1 VPAQRH
7 WRKPRILPKT
17 GPNSETEAAASALPH
32 ALMCNSLEQKEM
44 SDHQQAQESR
54 QYITFIANG
63 QEFAANIMAIREIR
77 GWTDTT
83 TLPHV
88 PDYVR
93 GVINLRGNVLPVVDL
108 KARLGLGLT
117 EATPKHV
124 IIVVVSGNRTTGVL
138 VEAVS
143 DIITVRAS
151 DIQPPPDMM
160 CEGDKSYIDGIAV
173 LDGRMVTLLATSHL
187 TATVNDSLLAA

>member
-1 VPAQRH
+1 M
-7 WRKPRILPKT
+7 T
-17 GPNSETEAAASALPH
+17 ETASQ
-32 ALMCNSLEQKEM
+32 N
-44 SDHQQAQESR
+44 R

-83 TLPHV
+83 PLPHV
-88 PDYVR
+88 PHYVR

-108 KARLGLGLT
+108 KARLDLGMT
-117 EATPKHV
+117 DATPKHV
-124 IIVVVSGNRTTGVL
+124 IIVVAEGNHTTGVL

-143 DIITVRAS
+143 DIITLSTA
-151 DIQPPPDMM
+151 DIQPPPDVMQNS
-160 CEGDKSYIDGIAV
+160 DDQYIEGIAV

-187 TATVNDSLLAA
+187 TAQVRDPLMAA

>member
-1 VPAQRH
+1 
-7 WRKPRILPKT
+7 
-17 GPNSETEAAASALPH
+17 
-32 ALMCNSLEQKEM
+32 M
-44 SDHQQAQESR
+44 SNDSSQNR

-83 TLPHV
+83 PLPHV
-88 PDYVR
+88 PHYVR

-108 KARLGLGLT
+108 KARLDLGLT

-124 IIVVVSGNRTTGVL
+124 IIVVAEGNHTTGVL

-143 DIITVRAS
+143 DIITLAAA
-151 DIQPPPDMM
+151 DIQPPPDVMQNVQ
-160 CEGDKSYIDGIAV
+160 DQYIEGIAV

-187 TATVNDSLLAA
+187 TATVGNSMIAA

>member
-1 VPAQRH
+1 M
-7 WRKPRILPKT
+7 
-17 GPNSETEAAASALPH
+17 SET
-32 ALMCNSLEQKEM
+32 
-44 SDHQQAQESR
+44 DTR

-83 TLPHV
+83 ALPHV

-124 IIVVVSGNRTTGVL
+124 IIVIAHETHTSGLL

-143 DIITVRAS
+143 DIITLAAS
-151 DIQPPPDMM
+151 DVHPPPDVMQA
-160 CEGDKSYIDGIAV
+160 GDDNYIDGIAI
-173 LDGRMVTLLATSHL
+173 LDGRMVTLLSVSLL
-187 TATVNDSLLAA
+187 TATGAEAMLAA